1 MSQGWQKHLH
11 VSFGQAKYTAG
22 IMHLHLCKAAD
33 YLCKAL
39 MVVSP
44 LPQQR
49 KCWYLG
55 SLRVHLLAIHISVS
69 QGTS

>member
-11 VSFGQAKYTAG
+11 VSFGQAEYTAG
-22 IMHLHLCKAAD
+22 IMHLCKAAD

-44 LPQQR
+44 PPPAKKMLVFRMSESASVGYP
-49 KCWYLG
+49 
-55 SLRVHLLAIHISVS
+55 HLS
-69 QGTS
+69 